1 MAKHG
6 HQTDQAFIIKLTV
19 AQVEIFNAPEISIS
33 KDLPCDLVDSS
44 LGEGI
49 PSNFYSL
56 DRPEL

>member
-1 MAKHG
+1 MAKHR

-33 KDLPCDLVDSS
+33 KDLPSDLVDPS

-49 PSNFYSL
+49 PGNFNSF
-56 DRPEL
+56 DRPQL